1 MSVTDEAAAHRGD
14 PRHGALT
21 GPMHDLADDVPK
33 SRLDRILRW
42 VPRVLSSKPHVL
54 FLMGLGVYLIVLP
67 IAGVTVSASAELIG
81 GNYTNVTSD
90 IGACIAAGGTLH
102 LVAQG
107 RKRRKVDEERL
118 RLAQETHRLLHYVYS
133 DAAREL
139 GHLVAAPGGP
149 GRGEPPLGG
158 REQGQPDG
166 GAGSRGPTRG

>member
-1 MSVTDEAAAHRGD
+1 MSVTDEAAARGGN
-14 PRHGALT
+14 PRPSSLL
-21 GPMHDLADDVPK
+21 GPAHDLADDVPK
-33 SRLDRILRW
+33 SRFDRVLRW

-54 FLMGLGVYLIVLP
+54 FLIGLGVYLIVLP

-118 RLAQETHRLLHYVYS
+118 RLTRETHRLLHYVYS

-139 GHLVAAPGGP
+139 GHLATAPGGP
-149 GRGEPPLGG
+149 GRGQPPLGG
-158 REQGQPDG
+158 QGQGQPDG
-166 GAGSRGPTRG
+166 GVG